1 MEMRRVLPFMLVFG
15 LVGHLSYSESAE
27 SQSQKS
33 DGSQSF
39 HAAMLPSLVARV
51 NGIDIT
57 REIILERREQY
68 LTMMG
73 HEAGSTSPASAPG
86 QSVLTE
92 PPSATREILV
102 PLTDEKER
110 ALLAYILRQLIVD
123 ELKAQEA
130 ASLGLTVSPELLAA
144 NVSQMEQQAGSRQEL
159 EESLQHGHTTVDRWY
174 AQLRQTLLLQALEAR
189 RQAAIPVS
197 EEAIRRNWEE
207 NQEALSSLWHT
218 DELPLVRER
227 LRDLVRQARWPAAQA
242 DWEAEL
248 TQKAAIWID
257 PIVQEQG
264 IRWDAAQEQRQ

>member
-1 MEMRRVLPFMLVFG
+1 MEMRRVLSFILCFA
-15 LVGHLSYSESAE
+15 LVGHLSYSESAG
-27 SQSQKS
+27 SQGQKA

-57 REIILERREQY
+57 REIILERLEQY
-68 LTMMG
+68 LTMMV
-73 HEAGSTSPASAPG
+73 HEASSTSPISAPKEPG
-86 QSVLTE
+86 LTE
-92 PPSATREILV
+92 PQSPPLETMV
-102 PLTDEKER
+102 PLTHEKER
-110 ALLAYILRQLIVD
+110 ALLAHILRQLIVD

-159 EESLQHGHTTVDRWY
+159 EESLQRGHTTVDRWY
-174 AQLRQTLLLQALEAR
+174 AQLRQALLLQALEAR

-197 EEAIRRNWEE
+197 EEAIRLNWQE

-218 DELPLVRER
+218 DEFPLVRER

-257 PIVQEQG
+257 PIIQEQG